1 MKMRGVYYILLYR
14 IELLN
19 LFDFTMNLIENFN
32 ILQDMLIKKG
42 KLCDISKFAK
52 N

>member
-42 KLCDISKFAK
+42 KLSDISKFAK